1 MFNRMKTLVL
11 LQLDNRYRYK
21 SKRALIAKL
30 AVKTGVFVICTLVMF
45 GVLYLLKYVVNLPV
59 TKDFLLFVLALSQ
72 YVGIAVTTIGL
83 KRALYDSNDNAIL
96 FAFPAKH
103 SEVFYS
109 KLAVFYIGEFSKSL
123 FFLLPLFLAFG
134 FLTPV
139 SAWFFVNS
147 ALMIFVLPTL
157 TVLIAALLC
166 IPLMY
171 LSKFFRRFPAVYA
184 VLLVAVAVLLFA
196 GLTSLLV
203 KVPKPL
209 RIVAIYNTI
218 INGIVKVI
226 VNSNRFALFYSF
238 AADILFL
245 KNVGLNWLFLLALL
259 AALLVCNSFLAR
271 PLFFRMVA
279 SSSENAVEKKH
290 RTDYKTKGEFG
301 AFLFKELTLAKRN
314 IGRVLNNYLLLFV
327 MPFLMYSV
335 NHIFGSIELSSRGNA
350 LVFGV
355 NMLIGLA
362 FVTASNSHTATALS
376 EEGGEFVLLK
386 TAPGRTYKIAFAKIV
401 SNLVVSSAIIVVTSA
416 LMFAFGSLAAAD
428 AVFLVLCYLF
438 VNVGHILWSLE
449 LDIKNPQLREFAS
462 TGHFQNNKNVSASI
476 VFGLVTALLFGAL
489 SAVLYFFM
497 GVWSQMITLALA
509 LIFVA
514 VRFYLFNLNMKCLFE
529 RIEF

>member
-259 AALLVCNSFLAR
+259 AALLVCNYFLAR

-401 SNLVVSSAIIVVTSA
+401 SNLV
-416 LMFAFGSLAAAD
+416 AD

>member
-30 AVKTGVFVICTLVMF
+30 AVKTGVFAVCTLVMF

-123 FFLLPLFLAFG
+123 FFLLPLFLVFG

-171 LSKFFRRFPAVYA
+171 LSKLFRRFPAVYA

-259 AALLVCNSFLAR
+259 AALLVCNYFLAR

-438 VNVGHILWSLE
+438 INVGHILWSLE

-497 GVWSQMITLALA
+497 GEWSQMIRLALA
-509 LIFVA
+509 IIFVA
-514 VRFYLFNLNMKCLFE
+514 GRFYLFNLNMKCLFE

>member
-1 MFNRMKTLVL
+1 M
-11 LQLDNRYRYK
+11 
-21 SKRALIAKL
+21 IAKL

-218 INGIVKVI
+218 VKVI

-259 AALLVCNSFLAR
+259 AALLVCNYFLAR

>member
-171 LSKFFRRFPAVYA
+171 LSKFFRRFPAVYS

-245 KNVGLNWLFLLALL
+245 KNVGLNWLFLLALS
-259 AALLVCNSFLAR
+259 AALLVCNYFLAR

-314 IGRVLNNYLLLFV
+314 IDGSINNYLLLFV

>member
-134 FLTPV
+134 FL
-139 SAWFFVNS
+139 
-147 ALMIFVLPTL
+147 
-157 TVLIAALLC
+157 IAALLC

-259 AALLVCNSFLAR
+259 AALLVCNYFLAR

-401 SNLVVSSAIIVVTSA
+401 SNLVVSSAIIIVTSA

-514 VRFYLFNLNMKCLFE
+514 GRFYLFNLNMKCLFE